1 MYYNKTYIHIKQ
13 HLEAINPVPN
23 LRRQHSYWRAHVG
36 DILQL

>member
-1 MYYNKTYIHIKQ
+1 LSFEVGDRGQ
-13 HLEAINPVPN
+13 HLEAIINPVPN